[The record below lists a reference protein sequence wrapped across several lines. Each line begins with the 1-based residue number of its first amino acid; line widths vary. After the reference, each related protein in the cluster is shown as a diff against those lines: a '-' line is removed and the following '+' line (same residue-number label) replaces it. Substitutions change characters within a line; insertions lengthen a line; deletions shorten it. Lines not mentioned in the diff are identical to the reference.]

1 MDLFGID
8 HYQKVKCDNCG
19 TVTRRTELLL
29 GLVLSLPHE
38 TDSAMEGIEEDAD
51 AITEI
56 NLLDCFKSLQT
67 TGRFVGDNQFDC
79 CNLY

>member
-51 AITEI
+51 AIPEI
-56 NLLDCFKSLQT
+56 NLFWIVSSLYKLL
-67 TGRFVGDNQFDC
+67 RLLC
-79 CNLY
+79 W